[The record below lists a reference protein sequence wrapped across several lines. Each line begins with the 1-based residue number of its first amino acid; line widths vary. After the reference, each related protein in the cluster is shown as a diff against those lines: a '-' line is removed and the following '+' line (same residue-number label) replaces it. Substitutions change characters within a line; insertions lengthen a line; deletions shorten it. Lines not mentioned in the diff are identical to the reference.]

1 MERERFV
8 DKIALVTGGAN
19 GLGRGMVEQLVK
31 EGAQVAIFDIE
42 DDTMEEVFGG
52 NDHVFCVHCDVRDYD
67 QVQESVQKVIDR
79 YGRIDVFDEQ
89 CRHLPS
95 GAVSGV
101 QQGGMARCDG
111 HESERRILR
120 RPGCCAHDGRAW
132 REGLHREHELEQL
145 PPRPSAA
152 SPPIAPRKPPSK
164 CLRR

>member
-52 NDHVFCVHCDVRDYD
+52 NDHVLLRALRLCATTIR
-67 QVQESVQKVIDR
+67 VQESVQKVIDR
-79 YGRIDVFDEQ
+79 YGRIEVLMNNAGI
-89 CRHLPS
+89 LPS

-111 HESERRILR
+111 HGI
-120 RPGCCAHDGRAW
+120 
-132 REGLHREHELEQL
+132 
-145 PPRPSAA
+145 
-152 SPPIAPRKPPSK
+152 
-164 CLRR
+164 